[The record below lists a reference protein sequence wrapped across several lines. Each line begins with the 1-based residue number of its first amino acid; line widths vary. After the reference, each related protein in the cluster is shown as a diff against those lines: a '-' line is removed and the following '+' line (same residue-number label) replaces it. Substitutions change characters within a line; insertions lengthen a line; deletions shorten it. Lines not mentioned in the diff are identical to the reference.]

1 MAIGDNIPA
10 IFGDLAAVSMR
21 SNGDIQYFL
30 DLIQNRDADQLLAL
44 RNLESGGIP
53 APIGSPFDQNM
64 SITGGDALTAM
75 GMIVDNAF
83 TQPSSGGDV
92 TKARIDLA
100 AQELFNNSPGTIPDR
115 SIISSV
121 ADDIEVSPNQLA
133 SAYNSI
139 NQSVMADME
148 EDALRQSY
156 DLNGAAISPF
166 IDTLGQFD
174 TANRITANPL
184 MDTLG
189 QFDTANRM
197 FEDPSTVGPT
207 GGGRIT
213 RGVPEEFI
221 GTGGP
226 FASPPPPSM
235 FTSDR
240 TPFPETLL
248 PNIME
253 PNIESGMLRPSSLF
267 SDPDPASMF
276 PVDQYGRSM
285 TPEIMPPP
293 HTRQRG
299 AFDVFSP
306 ESARYVP
313 RREGEIAA
321 YPPMPVG
328 EFDKAWQDYYA
339 SGGAVPEDTRGLL
352 QDIGKFPF
360 PWSIGGQTVL
370 PPSPSLPNLTPDLS
384 SLEYIKQMERAI
396 GLTPTEE
403 NDPMLARILAR
414 EAAPVPTA
422 TPVPTDTTVAQGDS
436 LAVKADTLTNLQA
449 SEGAPA
455 EQPVSAAQ
463 PMGGLGTGTTRET
476 SFLSGGTESDMS
488 NAWKTYL
495 TSVVPN
501 YYVQQVSN
509 IYAERYQPFLGNY
522 LLDVNRRNAGTEGRG
537 GFLNFMQ
544 QYKPETSPV
553 LDWPKLQPS
562 YNKILDLADLQDIN
576 SRYEWATKNPSLNES
591 LGNTAEVIAIA
602 LARWHTGEPGGG
614 SYPDRAIH
622 NSLTNSLEKHIRES
636 MMTGLDEAVSPS
648 TINANWLKKL
658 SVADPERWGR

>member
-1 MAIGDNIPA
+1 MAIGDNIPS

-21 SNGDIQYFL
+21 SGGDIQYFI

-44 RNLESGGIP
+44 RNLESGGVP
-53 APIGSPFDQNM
+53 APIGSTFDQNM
-64 SITGGDALTAM
+64 AITGGDALTAM
-75 GMIVDNAF
+75 GMVVDNAF
-83 TQPSSGGDV
+83 TQPSSGGDI
-92 TKARIDLA
+92 TKAKIDLA
-100 AQELFNNSPGTIPDR
+100 TQQLFKNSPGTIPNR
-115 SIISSV
+115 SVISSV
-121 ADDIEVSPNQLA
+121 ADDIEVSPNDLA
-133 SAYNSI
+133 SAYNSM

-184 MDTLG
+184 IDTLG

-226 FASPPPPSM
+226 FAPPPPPSM

-240 TPFPETLL
+240 ADFPETLL
-248 PNIME
+248 PNTME
-253 PNIESGMLRPSSLF
+253 PNIESGMHGSTF
-267 SDPDPASMF
+267 GDPDPASLF
-276 PVDQYGRSM
+276 PVDQYGNPVF
-285 TPEIMPPP
+285 TPWSPPVGGDP
-293 HTRQRG
+293 IGKRAAAEFIRNRISG
-299 AFDVFSP
+299 IPDSFRAFY
-306 ESARYVP
+306 EP
-313 RREGEIAA
+313 RRDLLSKIFSSYKGSTAA
-321 YPPMPVG
+321 PDTVSIDVPPAPI
-328 EFDKAWQDYYA
+328 Y
-339 SGGAVPEDTRGLL
+339 
-352 QDIGKFPF
+352 
-360 PWSIGGQTVL
+360 
-370 PPSPSLPNLTPDLS
+370 PDLES
-384 SLEYIKQMERAI
+384 RGYDVVP
-396 GLTPTEE
+396 TPTT
-403 NDPMLARILAR
+403 ASTAS
-414 EAAPVPTA
+414 PVPTA
-422 TPVPTDTTVAQGDS
+422 TTPESEFNKELDRIQGVESEIDETVIGSQ
-436 LAVKADTLTNLQA
+436 
-449 SEGAPA
+449 SE
-455 EQPVSAAQ
+455 SAAQ

-501 YYVQQVSN
+501 YYNVPQVSN

-522 LLDVNRRNAGTEGRG
+522 LLDLNRRNTGTQGRG
-537 GFLNFMQ
+537 GFLDFMQ

-553 LDWPKLQPS
+553 LDWSKLQPS

-576 SRYEWATKNPSLNES
+576 SRYEWATKNPSLNQS

-602 LARWHTGEPGGG
+602 LARWHRGEPGGG

-636 MMTGLDEAVSPS
+636 MMTGLDQAVSPS

>member
-1 MAIGDNIPA
+1 MAIGDNIPS

-21 SNGDIQYFL
+21 SGGDIQYFI

-44 RNLESGGIP
+44 RNLESGGVP
-53 APIGSPFDQNM
+53 APIGSTFDQNM
-64 SITGGDALTAM
+64 AITGGDSLAAM

-92 TKARIDLA
+92 TKAKIDLA
-100 AQELFNNSPGTIPDR
+100 TQQLFNNSPGTIPNR
-115 SIISSV
+115 SVISSV
-121 ADDIEVSPNQLA
+121 ADDIEVSPNDLA
-133 SAYNSI
+133 SAYNSM

-166 IDTLGQFD
+166 IDIPD
-174 TANRITANPL
+174 T
-184 MDTLG
+184 
-189 QFDTANRM
+189 
-197 FEDPSTVGPT
+197 PS
-207 GGGRIT
+207 
-213 RGVPEEFI
+213 
-221 GTGGP
+221 
-226 FASPPPPSM
+226 
-235 FTSDR
+235 
-240 TPFPETLL
+240 FPETLL
-248 PNIME
+248 PNTME

-267 SDPDPASMF
+267 GDPDPASLF

-328 EFDKAWQDYYA
+328 EFDEAWQDYYA
-339 SGGAVPEDTRGLL
+339 SGGVVPEDTRGLL

-360 PWSIGGQTVL
+360 PWSIGGQRVL

-455 EQPVSAAQ
+455 VQPESAAR
-463 PMGGLGTGTTRET
+463 PVGSDLKTGESRGVSFPTAQTET
-476 SFLSGGTESDMS
+476 QMRDI
-488 NAWKTYL
+488 WKSYL
-495 TSVVPN
+495 PSVVPN
-501 YYVQQVSN
+501 YYVPQVQDVYSQL
-509 IYAERYQPFLGNY
+509 YQPFLGNY
-522 LLDVNRRNAGTEGRG
+522 LLDANRRNVSGVEDT
-537 GFLNFMQ
+537 GFIDFLREYQ
-544 QYKPETSPV
+544 PETGPV

-562 YNKILDLADLQDIN
+562 YNNILDLADLQDEN
-576 SRYEWATKNPSLNES
+576 SRSEWRNNNSTLNDA
-591 LGNTAEVIAIA
+591 LVDQNQVISIA
-602 LARWHTGEPGGG
+602 LARYYAGQPVRGGWASSG
-614 SYPDRAIH
+614 VHS
-622 NSLTNSLEKHIRES
+622 SLVDDLERYTRQQLMVAPMDKQTLH
-636 MMTGLDEAVSPS
+636 
-648 TINANWLKKL
+648 ANWLKEL
-658 SVADPERWGR
+658 SISNPERWGR